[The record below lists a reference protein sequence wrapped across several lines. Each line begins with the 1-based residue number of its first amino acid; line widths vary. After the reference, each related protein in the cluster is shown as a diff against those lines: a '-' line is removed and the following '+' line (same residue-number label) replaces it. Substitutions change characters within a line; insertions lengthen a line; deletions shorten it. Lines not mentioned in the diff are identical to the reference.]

1 MKKIS
6 MISLI
11 CIIADRIIKI
21 IVTSNMFLADTINII
36 KNFFRITYV
45 QNIGA
50 AWSMFSGNRIFLIV
64 ITLLAL
70 TAIYYFFIKGKELNN
85 IDKCIYGILIG
96 GIIGNLIDRVV
107 FGYVIDYLDF
117 NFGSYNFPIF
127 NLADMCIVI
136 SGIFLV
142 VRMYTEEK

>member
-1 MKKIS
+1 MKKIGI
-6 MISLI
+6 ISLI